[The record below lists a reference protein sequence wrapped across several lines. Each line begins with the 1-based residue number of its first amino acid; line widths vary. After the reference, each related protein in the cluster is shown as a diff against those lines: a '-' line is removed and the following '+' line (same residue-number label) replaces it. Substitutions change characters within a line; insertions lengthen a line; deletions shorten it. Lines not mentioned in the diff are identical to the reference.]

1 MLMEFWIVAEAERRV
16 MRMYQAGLV
25 LEGGG
30 MKGVYTAG
38 VLDFFTEK
46 GIDFSHIYG
55 VSAGACHMCSYMS
68 RQKGRAL
75 SVSVDYLDT
84 RRYCSLESLLTSG
97 DLFNVDFCYHL
108 IPEYLYPYDYE
119 TFEKYPGKAYSVV
132 TNIETGQPEYLRVRD
147 IRTDIDKIRASASLP
162 LVARNVKIDGKLYL
176 DGGISDAI
184 PLEKS
189 ILDGNRKNIVVMTK
203 EVGFVRKPASASQ
216 LGLIK
221 LRYLKY
227 PKVYELMADRHIRYN
242 ECLDYIERQE
252 KCGQAF
258 VIRPY
263 KKSDV
268 GRIEKDKD
276 KLIALYEEGYRE
288 AEACYEDL
296 LAYLEK

>member
-1 MLMEFWIVAEAERRV
+1 
-16 MRMYQAGLV
+16 MYQAGLV

-55 VSAGACHMCSYMS
+55 VSAGACHM
-68 RQKGRAL
+68 
-75 SVSVDYLDT
+75 
-84 RRYCSLESLLTSG
+84 
-97 DLFNVDFCYHL
+97 FNVDFCYHL
-108 IPEYLYPYDYE
+108 IPDYLYPYDYD

-147 IRTDIDKIRASASLP
+147 IRKDIDKIRASASLP

-189 ILDGNRKNIVVMTK
+189 ILDGNRKNILVMTK

-242 ECLDYIERQE
+242 ECLDYIDRQE
-252 KCGQAF
+252 KNGQA
-258 VIRPY
+258 
-263 KKSDV
+263 S
-268 GRIEKDKD
+268 
-276 KLIALYEEGYRE
+276 
-288 AEACYEDL
+288 
-296 LAYLEK
+296 

>member
-1 MLMEFWIVAEAERRV
+1 M
-16 MRMYQAGLV
+16 
-25 LEGGG
+25 
-30 MKGVYTAG
+30 
-38 VLDFFTEK
+38 
-46 GIDFSHIYG
+46 
-55 VSAGACHMCSYMS
+55 
-68 RQKGRAL
+68 
-75 SVSVDYLDT
+75 
-84 RRYCSLESLLTSG
+84 
-97 DLFNVDFCYHL
+97 
-108 IPEYLYPYDYE
+108 
-119 TFEKYPGKAYSVV
+119 V

-147 IRTDIDKIRASASLP
+147 IRKDIDKIRASASLP

-242 ECLDYIERQE
+242 ACLDYIERQE
-252 KCGQAF
+252 ANGQAF
-258 VIRPY
+258 VIRPQ
-263 KKSDV
+263 KKSEV

>member
-1 MLMEFWIVAEAERRV
+1 
-16 MRMYQAGLV
+16 MYQAGLV

-55 VSAGACHMCSYMS
+55 VSAGACHMCSYLS

-147 IRTDIDKIRASASLP
+147 IRKDIDKIRASASLP

-176 DGGISDAI
+176 DGGISDAM
-184 PLEKS
+184 PCASLQRMPNS
-189 ILDGNRKNIVVMTK
+189 SC
-203 EVGFVRKPASASQ
+203 VRSCW
-216 LGLIK
+216 LR
-221 LRYLKY
+221 RYLAMTRFSRNARSKKKNSGC
-227 PKVYELMADRHIRYN
+227 PSPG
-242 ECLDYIERQE
+242 RQAGSS
-252 KCGQAF
+252 K
-258 VIRPY
+258 
-263 KKSDV
+263 
-268 GRIEKDKD
+268 
-276 KLIALYEEGYRE
+276 
-288 AEACYEDL
+288 
-296 LAYLEK
+296 

>member
-1 MLMEFWIVAEAERRV
+1 M
-16 MRMYQAGLV
+16 
-25 LEGGG
+25 EGGG
-30 MKGVYTAG
+30 FRGVYTAG
-38 VLDFFTEK
+38 VLDFFIDRK
-46 GIDFSHIYG
+46 AMFSSVYGI
-55 VSAGACHMCSYMS
+55 SAGACNALNYLSQDRGRYIEIAKRFCNDPRYMGVG
-68 RQKGRAL
+68 Q
-75 SVSVDYLDT
+75 
-84 RRYCSLESLLTSG
+84 LLKTGSI
-97 DLFNVDFCYHL
+97 FNWQFSFYE
-108 IPEYLYPYDYE
+108 IPERYIPYDYD

-147 IRTDIDKIRASASLP
+147 IRKDIDKIRASASLP

-189 ILDGNRKNIVVMTK
+189 ILDGTRKNILVMTK

-242 ECLDYIERQE
+242 ECLDYIDRQE
-252 KCGQAF
+252 KNGQAF
-258 VIRPY
+258 VIRPH

-276 KLIALYEEGYRE
+276 KLIALYEEGYQE
-288 AEACYEDL
+288 AENCYEDL